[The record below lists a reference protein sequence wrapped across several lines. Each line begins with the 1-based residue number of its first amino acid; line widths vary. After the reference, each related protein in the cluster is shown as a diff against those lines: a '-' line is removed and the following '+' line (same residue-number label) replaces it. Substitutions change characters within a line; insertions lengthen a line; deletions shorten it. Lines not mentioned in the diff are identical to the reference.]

1 MIKKRVDNILTI
13 IIPRHVH
20 RIEKI
25 YANLKDLGLKVQI
38 KSEEDSINDTADI
51 VLVNYYG
58 SVNKYLR
65 NINQVFIGKSTLK
78 KFENSGGQNPIDA
91 AKNSCFIYHGQYVYN
106 FKDIYKLLN
115 EFGIAQEILNTED
128 LAKKLEEKLSK
139 NIEVDENK
147 INEIN
152 NFSKNIFENTIK
164 E

>member
-1 MIKKRVDNILTI
+1 M
-13 IIPRHVH
+13 
-20 RIEKI
+20 
-25 YANLKDLGLKVQI
+25 GLKVQI
-38 KSEEDSINDTADI
+38 KSEEDRINDTADI

-58 SVNKYLR
+58 SVTKYLR
-65 NINQVFIGKSTLK
+65 NISQVFIGKSTLK

-91 AKNSCFIYHGQYVYN
+91 AKNSCFIYHGKYVYN
-106 FKDIYKLLN
+106 FKDTYKLLN

-128 LAKKLEEKLSK
+128 LARKIEEKLSK

-164 E
+164 EYNKYLK